1 MKNVLIITNFNA
13 GRKQGIKYKKDVL
26 NFLIKRCQMFKF
38 ISIEDIET
46 VNIEIFDTIIAMG
59 GDGTVNKILP
69 YTVNTEKIVGIIP
82 CGTANLLAAKL
93 GISSNLKKALNIIE
107 TQNIREIDVLNI
119 NDNYCALRFGIS
131 YDSNIIIKTP
141 QTLKNKFGYFSYFIA
156 GILFALRL
164 KEKTYEMT
172 MDNTHHSINSTCIII
187 ANAANMYKD
196 IISVAKKSSPE
207 DGLMDIFILKTSN
220 PVLFFIE
227 FIRIILNIKTN
238 NSRAIY
244 HKAKEINIKNT
255 WLSCHIDGE
264 KKKIKGDIKI
274 NILPKTLKVYSK

>member
-1 MKNVLIITNFNA
+1 MKNVLIIMNFNA
-13 GRKQGIKYKKDVL
+13 GRRQGIKYKKDVL
-26 NFLIKRCQMFKF
+26 DFLIKRCQMFKF
-38 ISIEDIET
+38 ISIEEIESIN
-46 VNIEIFDTIIAMG
+46 VEDFDTIIAMG

-69 YTVNTEKIVGIIP
+69 YIVNTEKILGIIP

-107 TQNIREIDVLNI
+107 KRNIKDIDVLNI
-119 NDNYCALRFGIS
+119 NENYCALRFGIG
-131 YDSNIIIKTP
+131 YDSNIILKTP

-164 KEKTYEMT
+164 KQKRYEIRL
-172 MDNTHHSINSTCIII
+172 DKENNSIDATCIII
-187 ANAANMYKD
+187 ANAANMYKN
-196 IISVAKKSSPE
+196 IISVAKNSNPQ
-207 DGLMDIFILKTSN
+207 DGLIDIFILKTDN
-220 PVLFFIE
+220 PILFLIE
-227 FIRIILNIKTN
+227 FIRIILNIKRN
-238 NSRAIY
+238 NNRAIY
-244 HKAKEINIKNT
+244 SQAREINIKNT

>member
-1 MKNVLIITNFNA
+1 MKNVLIIMNFNA
-13 GRKQGIKYKKDVL
+13 GRRQGLKYKKDVL
-26 NFLIKRCQMFKF
+26 DFLIKRCQMFKF
-38 ISIEDIET
+38 ISIEEIESIN
-46 VNIEIFDTIIAMG
+46 VEDFDTIIAMG

-69 YTVNTEKIVGIIP
+69 YIVNTEKILGIIP

-107 TQNIREIDVLNI
+107 KRNIKDIDVLNI
-119 NDNYCALRFGIS
+119 NENYCALRFGIG
-131 YDSNIIIKTP
+131 YDSNIILKTP

-164 KEKTYEMT
+164 KQKRYEIRL
-172 MDNTHHSINSTCIII
+172 DKENNSIDATCIII
-187 ANAANMYKD
+187 ANAANMYKN
-196 IISVAKKSSPE
+196 IISVAKNSNPQ
-207 DGLMDIFILKTSN
+207 DGLIDIFILKTDN
-220 PVLFFIE
+220 PILFLIE
-227 FIRIILNIKTN
+227 FIRIILNIKRN
-238 NSRAIY
+238 NNRAIY
-244 HKAKEINIKNT
+244 SQAREINIKNT